1 MHYDFCVIG
10 GGIVGLA
17 TAKALLAQRPG
28 AALVLLEKESSLGQH
43 QTGRNSGVIHSG
55 IYYAPGSLKARLC
68 KEGMVRTKQYCR
80 EQGIAYEE
88 RGKLI
93 VATSALEQERL
104 LKLQQ
109 RAQDNEISVE
119 LLDRAGIEAM
129 EPNITGLS
137 ALLVRSSA
145 IVDYKQILQA
155 MAAELVAAG
164 AEIRL
169 GTAADYIQPRGRW
182 VELAAGGMPFTAGQ
196 LVACAG
202 LQSDRLARLAGLEVD
217 FAIVPFRGEY
227 FRLAPQRDG
236 VVNAMIYPV
245 PDPELPFLGIH
256 LTPMIAGGVSV
267 GPNAVL
273 GLAREGYG
281 KGAISLPDL
290 AEAAK
295 FAGFWRTMARH
306 WRAGAEEMA
315 NSVFRRRYLA
325 ACQKYCPSLS
335 LDELTPM
342 PAGIRAQAVRR
353 DGTMV
358 QDFLLLRAERMLH
371 VCNAPSPAATSALPI
386 GEHIAREVLAVSA

>member
-17 TAKALLAQRPG
+17 TAKALLAKRPG
-28 AALVLLEKESSLGQH
+28 ATLVLLEKEASLGQH

-68 KEGMVRTKQYCR
+68 KEGMARTKQYCR
-80 EQGIAYEE
+80 EQGIAFEE

-93 VATSALEQERL
+93 VATNALEVERL
-104 LKLQQ
+104 AKLHQ
-109 RAQDNEISVE
+109 RAEENGIAVE
-119 LLDRAGIEAM
+119 LLDRAGIEAI

-145 IVDYKQILQA
+145 IVDYKQIL
-155 MAAELVAAG
+155 AALAVELAEAG

-169 GTAADYIQPRGRW
+169 STTADYIQARGRW
-182 VELAAGGMPFTAGQ
+182 VELSAEGVPFTAGQ

-202 LQSDRLARLAGLEVD
+202 LQSDRVARMAGLEVD

-227 FRLAPQRDG
+227 YRLASQRDQ
-236 VVNAMIYPV
+236 VVRAMIYPV
-245 PDPELPFLGIH
+245 PDPDLPFLGIH
-256 LTPMIAGGVSV
+256 LTPMIGGGVSV

-273 GLAREGYG
+273 GLAREGYN
-281 KGAISLPDL
+281 KGAVSLPDI
-290 AEAAK
+290 AAAVG
-295 FAGFWRTMARH
+295 FPGFWRTMGRH
-306 WRAGAEEMA
+306 FRAGAEEMA
-315 NSVFRRRYLA
+315 NSLFRRRYLE
-325 ACQKYCPSLS
+325 ACRKYCPSLT
-335 LDELTPM
+335 LQDLTPM

-358 QDFLLLRAERMLH
+358 QDFLLLRGERMLH

-386 GEHIAREVLAVSA
+386 GDHIAREVLEAAN

>member
-1 MHYDFCVIG
+1 
-10 GGIVGLA
+10 
-17 TAKALLAQRPG
+17 
-28 AALVLLEKESSLGQH
+28 
-43 QTGRNSGVIHSG
+43 
-55 IYYAPGSLKARLC
+55 
-68 KEGMVRTKQYCR
+68 MVRTKQYCR

-93 VATSALEQERL
+93 VATNALEQERL

-119 LLDRAGIEAM
+119 LLDRAGIEAL
-129 EPNITGLS
+129 EPNITGLG

-155 MAAELVAAG
+155 MAAELAAAG

-202 LQSDRLARLAGLEVD
+202 LQSDRVARLAGLEVD

-245 PDPELPFLGIH
+245 PDPDLPFLGIH
-256 LTPMIAGGVSV
+256 LTPMIDGGVSV

-295 FAGFWRTMARH
+295 FAGFWRTIGRH

-315 NSVFRRRYLA
+315 NSLFRRRYLA

-335 LDELTPM
+335 LDDLTPM

-358 QDFLLLRAERMLH
+358 QDFLLLRNERMLH

-386 GEHIAREVLAVSA
+386 GEHIAREVLATSG